1 MLNET
6 FFCDFQTPWVWSP
19 STLATSSINVVCQE
33 MKTAL
38 VYGLEDAISKEM
50 AFLFVLNM
58 QQPWKYKEPNLNS
71 TFYGPPTV
79 CKKAIL
85 HFMKQD

>member
-1 MLNET
+1 MRL
-6 FFCDFQTPWVWSP
+6 FSVIFKHRGSGPP

>member
-1 MLNET
+1 MI
-6 FFCDFQTPWVWSP
+6 FKHRGSGPP

-71 TFYGPPTV
+71 I
-79 CKKAIL
+79 AS
-85 HFMKQD
+85 HFLWTSYSVQKSDSTLYETRLKI

>member
-1 MLNET
+1 MDINYSLDCT
-6 FFCDFQTPWVWSP
+6 VIPALVP
-19 STLATSSINVVCQE
+19 YSSINVVCQE

-58 QQPWKYKEPNLNS
+58 QQPWKYKEPNLNAS
-71 TFYGPPTV
+71 
-79 CKKAIL
+79 
-85 HFMKQD
+85 